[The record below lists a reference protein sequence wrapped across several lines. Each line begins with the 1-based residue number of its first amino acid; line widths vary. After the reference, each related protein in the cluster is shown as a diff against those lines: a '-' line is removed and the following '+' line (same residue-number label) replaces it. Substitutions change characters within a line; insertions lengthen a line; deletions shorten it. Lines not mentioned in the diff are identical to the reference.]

1 MMHARVTTAP
11 VKPPPVVALGTC
23 VLTAKM
29 QCHHLRR
36 PLQVRRG
43 GGSRATPVAPQRL
56 PGTLTSQ
63 TASRHHLEHEPRS
76 P

>member
-11 VKPPPVVALGTC
+11 VKPPLVVALGTC

-29 QCHHLRR
+29 RCHRLRR

-43 GGSRATPVAPQRL
+43 SGSRATPVAPQRL
-56 PGTLTSQ
+56 PSALTSR
-63 TASRHHLEHEPRS
+63 TDSRHRLRNEPRS